1 LKKLSL
7 KGTEKV
13 LVIQLRRIGDA
24 LMCTPA
30 IRALR
35 KSFPE
40 MKLFFFTEHESASL
54 FSENPF
60 LDGVITLDQGR
71 SPDWVYQLKKVLEIR
86 GHQFNLVID
95 FLSNPRS
102 GWYSFTSGAKY
113 RIGMGQHGRSLFY
126 NLRFEHSSKRAY
138 AASKRVEFLKSLGVE
153 PDGVTLDLFLDRQSE
168 EYADRS
174 LKGMGLAKEDFLISV
189 SPTSRRHFNRWPLE
203 RYAAVIQ
210 RLRQRYAPKF
220 IITWGPGER
229 EVAER
234 LQRMSGEEAVLV
246 SPPTKNLL
254 ELGAILSHCHLH
266 LGNDN
271 GTKHIAVAVGLP
283 TVTIYGP
290 HDPVSWTFPD
300 PKRHLYLQGLPLC
313 EDCKKRKHSCQE
325 LSCLDRIAVHEV
337 LATCQDLIER
347 LPELRKFAVSGV
359 KVNEPDAPGGFG
371 SPNAFP

>member
-1 LKKLSL
+1 LKKLAL

-13 LVIQLRRIGDA
+13 LMIQLRRIGDA

-35 KSFPE
+35 RSFPE

-54 FSENPF
+54 FSENAF
-60 LDGVITLDQGR
+60 LDGVITLDKGR
-71 SPDWVYQLKKVLEIR
+71 SRDWAYQLKKVFEIR
-86 GHQFNLVID
+86 GHRFDVVID

-102 GWYSFTSGAKY
+102 GWYTFASGAKY
-113 RIGMGQHGRSLFY
+113 RIGVGQHGRGLFY
-126 NLRFEHSSKRAY
+126 NLRVEHSSKRAY

-153 PDGVTLDLFLDRQSE
+153 VDGVALDLFLNRRSE
-168 EYADRS
+168 EYAKQS
-174 LKGMGLAKEDFLISV
+174 LKEMGLTSEDFLISV

-203 RYAAVIQ
+203 KYAELIRRIRRRYGAKVIV
-210 RLRQRYAPKF
+210 
-220 IITWGPGER
+220 TWGPGER

-234 LQRMSGEEAVLV
+234 LQKMSVEEAVLV
-246 SPPTKNLL
+246 SPRTRNLL
-254 ELGAILSHCHLH
+254 ELGAILSRCHLH

-300 PKRHLYLQGLPLC
+300 AKRHLYLQGLPLC
-313 EDCKKRKHSCQE
+313 QDCNKRKHSCQE

-337 LATCQDLIER
+337 LATCENLIQS
-347 LPELRKFAVSGV
+347 LPELRKSAPSGVRVSG
-359 KVNEPDAPGGFG
+359 PDPQGGSG
-371 SPNAFP
+371 SRNAFP

>member
-1 LKKLSL
+1 MKKLSL

-35 KSFPE
+35 KNFPG

-60 LDGVITLDQGR
+60 LDGVITLDKGR
-71 SPDWVYQLKKVLEIR
+71 SGDWVYQLKKVLEIR
-86 GHQFNLVID
+86 AHQFDLVID

-102 GWYSFTSGAKY
+102 GWYTFSSGAKY
-113 RIGMGQHGRSLFY
+113 RIGVGRHRRGFFY
-126 NLRFEHSSKRAY
+126 NQRFEPTSRRIY
-138 AASKRVEFLKSLGVE
+138 AAAARLEVLKSLGIE
-153 PDGVTLDLFLDRQSE
+153 ADGMALNLFLNEKTQQ
-168 EYADRS
+168 YAERS
-174 LKGMGLAKEDFLISV
+174 AKEVGIRGDDFLISV

-203 RYAAVIQ
+203 RYATVIQ
-210 RLRQRYAPKF
+210 RLRQRYAVKF

-234 LQRMSGEEAVLV
+234 LQKMSGEEAVSV
-246 SPPTKNLL
+246 SPRTKNLL
-254 ELGAILSHCHLH
+254 ELGGILSRCHLH

-313 EDCKKRKHSCQE
+313 KDCNKRKDSCQE
-325 LSCLDRIAVHEV
+325 LTCLDRIGVQEV
-337 LATCQDLIER
+337 LATCQDLIES
-347 LPELRKFAVSGV
+347 LPELTKFAVSGL
-359 KVNEPDAPGGFG
+359 KVSEPDAPGGPS

>member
-1 LKKLSL
+1 MKKLAL

-13 LVIQLRRIGDA
+13 LMIQLRRIGDA

-30 IRALR
+30 IRAAR
-35 KSFPE
+35 RSFPE
-40 MKLFFFTEHESASL
+40 MKLFFFTELESASL

-60 LDGVITLDQGR
+60 LDGVITLDRGR
-71 SPDWVYQLKKVLEIR
+71 SRDWAYQLKKVFEIR
-86 GHQFNLVID
+86 GHRFDVVID

-102 GWYSFTSGAKY
+102 GWYTFASGAKY
-113 RIGMGQHGRSLFY
+113 RIGVSQHGRGLFY
-126 NLRFEHSSKRAY
+126 NLRFEHSSRKGY
-138 AASKRVEFLKSLGVE
+138 AAAERVEFLKSLGVE
-153 PDGVTLDLFLDRQSE
+153 VDGVTLDLILNRQSE

-174 LKGMGLAKEDFLISV
+174 LREMGLTTEDFLISV

-203 RYAAVIQ
+203 RYAELIR
-210 RLRQRYAPKF
+210 RLRHRYGAKV
-220 IITWGPGER
+220 IVTWGPGER
-229 EVAER
+229 QVAEK
-234 LQRMSGEEAVLV
+234 LSKLSDSQGVFV
-246 SPPTKNLL
+246 SPRTENLM
-254 ELGAILSHCHLH
+254 ELGAILTHCHLH

-313 EDCKKRKHSCQE
+313 EDCNKRKHSCQE
-325 LSCLDRIAVHEV
+325 LSCLDRISAEEVYAVCEN
-337 LATCQDLIER
+337 LIES
-347 LPELRKFAVSGV
+347 LPELRKFAPSGV
-359 KVNEPDAPGGFG
+359 KVNGPDPRGDFS